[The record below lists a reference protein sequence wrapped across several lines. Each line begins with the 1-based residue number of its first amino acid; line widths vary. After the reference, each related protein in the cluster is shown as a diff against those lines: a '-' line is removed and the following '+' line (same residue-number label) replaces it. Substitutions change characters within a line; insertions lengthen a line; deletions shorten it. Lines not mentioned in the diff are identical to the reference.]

1 MSRPQATADVFQAI
15 ADPTRRALLDALRDG
30 EKPVMELA
38 SRFAVT
44 LSAISQHMR
53 VLREAGLVAVRKS
66 GRERYYE
73 LNAAPLQDVAA
84 WVAQHETFWRGK
96 LDALGRHLDEASS
109 EMEEE

>member
-1 MSRPQATADVFQAI
+1 MSRPLATSDVFQAI
-15 ADPTRRALLDALRDG
+15 ADPTRRALLDALREG

-73 LNAAPLQDVAA
+73 LNAAPLQDVSE
-84 WVAQHETFWRGK
+84 WVAQHESFWRKK
-96 LDALGRHLDEASS
+96 LDALALHLDEP
-109 EMEEE
+109 MEEET